1 MTRAAALALLV
12 AACKSVPVGPS
23 DAGPYD
29 GGPVV
34 DVLQHHNGGS
44 RDALYVEPAFTHA
57 AVQGMHLDPGFS
69 ATVDGHV
76 YAQPL
81 VIAGPRAM
89 LIVATESNQVSA
101 LDAAT
106 GAVLWRKTLGAP
118 VPLSQ
123 LECGNIDPLGI
134 TGTPVADPSS
144 RTVYLDAMTAG
155 PRHLVFA
162 LSLDDG
168 STRPGWPVDVAARI
182 AGFNSAFQN
191 QRGALALLT
200 GTLFVPYGG
209 HYGDC
214 GDYHGTIL
222 AIPVAAPQTAFSW
235 RTRAQGGAV
244 WAPSGISSDGTS
256 IFAATGNTFGATS
269 WADGEAVFRFAPA
282 APLTAADQFY
292 PSNWKNLDDGDV
304 DLGGSGALLV
314 HVPGATPADLAVAL
328 GKDGKAYL
336 LDRNHLGGI
345 GGQIFSASVSSSAII
360 TAPAAYRT
368 PSATYIAFHGAPAGG
383 CSGDL
388 TALRISA
395 TTPPAA
401 TFAWCANQNGRG
413 SPIATTTDGQ
423 SEPLVWAVGSEDDNR
438 LRAFDGDTG
447 AVVFGGGGSAEAMG
461 TVRRF
466 QSPVISGGRVYV
478 AGDGRVYAFR
488 P

>member
-29 GGPVV
+29 GGPAV

-134 TGTPVADPSS
+134 
-144 RTVYLDAMTAG
+144 
-155 PRHLVFA
+155 
-162 LSLDDG
+162 
-168 STRPGWPVDVAARI
+168 
-182 AGFNSAFQN
+182 
-191 QRGALALLT
+191 T

-401 TFAWCANQNGRG
+401 TFAWCAKQNGRG